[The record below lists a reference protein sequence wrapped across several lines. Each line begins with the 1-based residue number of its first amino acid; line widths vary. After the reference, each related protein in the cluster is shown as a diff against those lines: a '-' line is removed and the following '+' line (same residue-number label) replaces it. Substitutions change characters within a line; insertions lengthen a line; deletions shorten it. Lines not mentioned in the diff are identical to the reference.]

1 MCSRCRER
9 SSAAPNLTPFPA
21 CHAPLFV
28 TPAVTPVMDD
38 DHEQFQASPSQGICA
53 ALLADAP
60 WNAKSVIAAGLAT
73 VGSLASWVADLS
85 SPAVAGIGGS
95 YLGGFFIGWAFRRFV
110 RMAALIAGGLLAGIA
125 VLENTG
131 WIDLDWT
138 AVETHIGQA
147 IAAVHRGTEGLKHI
161 LSGYLPS
168 TGAGAVGMF
177 FGFRK
182 K

>member
-1 MCSRCRER
+1 MDYDQEQPQE
-9 SSAAPNLTPFPA
+9 SS
-21 CHAPLFV
+21 
-28 TPAVTPVMDD
+28 
-38 DHEQFQASPSQGICA
+38 SQGMCA

-60 WNAKSVIAAGLAT
+60 WNAKSVIAAAVAT
-73 VGSLASWVADLS
+73 VGGLASWVTDHS

-95 YLGGFFIGWAFRRFV
+95 YLAGFFMGWAFRRALKV
-110 RMAALIAGGLLAGIA
+110 AALITGGLLACIA
-125 VLENTG
+125 VLEDTG
-131 WIDLDWT
+131 WIDLDW
-138 AVETHIGQA
+138 ASVETQISHA
-147 IAAVHRGTEGLKHI
+147 IAAAHQGAEGLKHI

>member
-1 MCSRCRER
+1 MDYDQEQPQE
-9 SSAAPNLTPFPA
+9 SSS
-21 CHAPLFV
+21 HG
-28 TPAVTPVMDD
+28 M
-38 DHEQFQASPSQGICA
+38 CA

-60 WNAKSVIAAGLAT
+60 WNAKSVIAAAVAT
-73 VGSLASWVADLS
+73 VGGLASWVTDHS

-95 YLGGFFIGWAFRRFV
+95 YLAGFFMGWAFRRALKV
-110 RMAALIAGGLLAGIA
+110 AALITGGLLACIA
-125 VLENTG
+125 VLEDTG
-131 WIDLDWT
+131 WIDLDW
-138 AVETHIGQA
+138 ASVETQISHA
-147 IAAVHRGTEGLKHI
+147 IAAAHQGAEGLKHI